1 MKMRLRN
8 SLFFFVFILAAFFL
22 PAVVFGDEIGSSK
35 SFYIDSNYSSSSNNQ
50 AEGKLLLSTNRLYF
64 YIENNYWESKE
75 DEEKKEIEKF
85 LQGLDDEFNRKI
97 YPGITAAFGV
107 EMYSGINKDPKI
119 TLFFHPTKSGVNGY
133 IRNVDAYEK
142 VVAPSSNERKMIY
155 MSTDFKWTKE
165 TLAHELVHLITLSKK
180 DLRHNVR
187 EDTWLNEARAEYA
200 ITLLGYNE
208 GSNSYINSRI
218 SSFLERP
225 YTSLTNW
232 NSSNYDYAI
241 INSFIHYLVDH
252 YGLSVLSGS
261 LNSKKVGVESIE
273 DALTNSGHR
282 DSFADIF
289 TNWAIA
295 SYINDCGAG
304 SKYCFKNERL
314 SSVLVIPFANFLPF
328 SGDNTLYT
336 GQTLSNYSAHWQR
349 YAGGKGDLTIK
360 FVNPSKKAMKVPY
373 IIKKT
378 SGENVVRFI
387 DLNQNQEGEL
397 VVTGIGST
405 VGYVTVIP
413 VLADSTIDNQSY
425 FYSLTAQTFVRE
437 NQGNNV
443 NIDLPFEL
451 DKPLNQM
458 NREELLMVIIR
469 TIIYLL
475 VQGKLVI

>member
-1 MKMRLRN
+1 MKSIKVLIV
-8 SLFFFVFILAAFFL
+8 SLFLLVAYPVIAFGYEVGNTKDFFIDSSYSSNGSNSVAGELILTSQR
-22 PAVVFGDEIGSSK
+22 AVL
-35 SFYIDSNYSSSSNNQ
+35 YIDSIFWNSKN
-50 AEGKLLLSTNRLYF
+50 EEERGEIKEKLKSAV
-64 YIENNYWESKE
+64 
-75 DEEKKEIEKF
+75 EEF
-85 LQGLDDEFNRKI
+85 DRKI
-97 YPGITAAFGV
+97 YPDVTFTFGTEQYLGIDKN
-107 EMYSGINKDPKI
+107 SKI
-119 TLFFHPTKSGVNGY
+119 TLFFHQTKAGVNGY
-133 IRNVDAYEK
+133 VRNVDGYEK
-142 VVAPSSNERKMIY
+142 AVAPTSNERKIIY
-155 MSTDFKWTKE
+155 MSTSLEWTRE
-165 TLAHELVHLITLSKK
+165 TLAHELVHLITLNKK
-180 DLRHNVR
+180 DLRYGTK

-200 ITLLGYNE
+200 VTLLGYNE

-218 SSFLERP
+218 NSFLERP
-225 YTSLTNW
+225 YTSLTDW
-232 NSSNYDYAI
+232 GGTNYDYGI
-241 INSFIHYLVDH
+241 INSFVHYLVDH
-252 YGLSVLSGS
+252 YGVRILSNS
-261 LNSKKVGVESIE
+261 LDSKKVGIGSIE
-273 DALTNSGHR
+273 EVLRNSGYKE
-282 DSFADIF
+282 DFADIF

-413 VLADSTIDNQSY
+413 VLADSTINQESF
-425 FYSLTAQTFVRE
+425 FYSLTTQTFVRE

-475 VQGKLVI
+475 VQGKLVIW

>member
-1 MKMRLRN
+1 LN
-8 SLFFFVFILAAFFL
+8 
-22 PAVVFGDEIGSSK
+22 
-35 SFYIDSNYSSSSNNQ
+35 
-50 AEGKLLLSTNRLYF
+50 
-64 YIENNYWESKE
+64 
-75 DEEKKEIEKF
+75 
-85 LQGLDDEFNRKI
+85 
-97 YPGITAAFGV
+97 
-107 EMYSGINKDPKI
+107 
-119 TLFFHPTKSGVNGY
+119 
-133 IRNVDAYEK
+133 
-142 VVAPSSNERKMIY
+142 
-155 MSTDFKWTKE
+155 
-165 TLAHELVHLITLSKK
+165 KK
-180 DLRHNVR
+180 DLRYGTK

-200 ITLLGYNE
+200 VTLLGYNE

-218 SSFLERP
+218 NSFLERP
-225 YTSLTNW
+225 YTSLTDW
-232 NSSNYDYAI
+232 GGTNYDYGI
-241 INSFIHYLVDH
+241 INSFVHYLVDH
-252 YGLSVLSGS
+252 YGVRILSNS
-261 LNSKKVGVESIE
+261 LDSKKVGIGSIE
-273 DALTNSGHR
+273 EVLRNSGYKE
-282 DSFADIF
+282 DFADIF

-413 VLADSTIDNQSY
+413 VLADSTINQESF
-425 FYSLTAQTFVRE
+425 FYSLTTQTFVRE